1 MLRSPDRRGYYV
13 NMTVRTT
20 TILALDAHGGDQ
32 GLDVSVPAA
41 LKALKADEKL
51 RIILVGDESKIESLL
66 SGTSSRTRK
75 QISIRGAESIIPMD
89 ATPAE
94 ILRRGKASSMWIA
107 FELVAQGNANACIS
121 GGSTTAMM
129 VLGGKLI
136 GTLPGIQR
144 PALMAYVPN
153 IKGYTSLLDLGANLK
168 VNAEQLVQF
177 AVMGSVT
184 ASLVKG
190 VENPSVGLLNVG
202 HEDSKGHDLV
212 RDAHGMLH
220 KLPLNYRGFIEG
232 HDIFNGTV
240 DIAVCDGFVGNLIL
254 KSSEGLARMMIKDL
268 KTTLNK
274 SCVSRLGAL
283 LAGPSLRRLLV
294 RRDPSSHNGAPLLG
308 LNGVAIKSHGAADCN
323 GMTRAI
329 LEAGREARQQ
339 VPKRIEA
346 SIRKYHL
353 ETAM

>member
-1 MLRSPDRRGYYV
+1 MSVITP
-13 NMTVRTT
+13 

-41 LKALKADEKL
+41 LNALETDKKL
-51 RIILVGDESKIESLL
+51 SIILVGDESKIECLL
-66 SGTSSRTRK
+66 SGASIRSRER
-75 QISIRGAESIIPMD
+75 ISIQGADSIIPMD
-89 ATPAE
+89 AKPAA
-94 ILRRGKASSMWIA
+94 ILRRGKASSMWNA
-107 FELVAQGNANACIS
+107 FELVARGKANACIS

-129 VLGGKLI
+129 VLGVKLI

-153 IKGYTSLLDLGANLK
+153 IKSYTSLLDLGANLN
-168 VNAEQLVQF
+168 VSAEQLVQF

-212 RDAHGMLH
+212 REAHGMLNE
-220 KLPLNYRGFIEG
+220 LPLNYLGFIEG
-232 HDIFNGTV
+232 HDIFNGKV

-254 KSSEGLARMMIKDL
+254 KSSEGLARMILKDL
-268 KTTLNK
+268 KTTLDE
-274 SCVSRLGAL
+274 SFASRLGAS
-283 LAGPSLRRLLV
+283 LAGPALRRLLV

-353 ETAM
+353 ETTE

>member
-1 MLRSPDRRGYYV
+1 MSV
-13 NMTVRTT
+13 STT
-20 TILALDAHGGDQ
+20 TILALDVHGGDQ

-41 LKALKADEKL
+41 LNALKADEEL

-66 SGTSSRTRK
+66 SRASIRNRER
-75 QISIRGAESIIPMD
+75 ISIQGADSIIPMD
-89 ATPAE
+89 AKPAA
-94 ILRRGKASSMWIA
+94 ILRRGKTSSMWNA
-107 FELVAQGNANACIS
+107 FELVAQGRANACIS

-129 VLGGKLI
+129 VLGVKLI

-153 IKGYTSLLDLGANLK
+153 IKSYTSLLDLGGNLN
-168 VNAEQLVQF
+168 VSAEQLVQF

-184 ASLVKG
+184 ARVVKG
-190 VENPSVGLLNVG
+190 VKNPSVGLLNVG

-212 RDAHGMLH
+212 REAHGMLH
-220 KLPLNYRGFIEG
+220 ELPLNYLGFIEG
-232 HDIFNGTV
+232 HDIFNGKV

-254 KSSEGLARMMIKDL
+254 KSSEGLARLILKDL
-268 KTTLNK
+268 KTSLDE
-274 SCVSRLGAL
+274 SCASRLGAL
-283 LAGPSLRRLLV
+283 LAGPALRRLLV

-323 GMTRAI
+323 SMCRAI

-353 ETAM
+353 ETTA